1 MQTINATT
9 PETFELTKTLMQQK
23 LENLLSNNLS
33 TTQALTQIQRDSDL
47 LDDRL
52 IQPSAIIK
60 GGHKLFTGGDQFA
73 MDLEGEQF
81 TFHNN
86 AIGQLSERMGVPT
99 KYAKNLIKEDWGRDL
114 LSTIFQEHGERKT
127 DKMLFRSVDNQFR
140 GVLSNSYRRL
150 DSMKIYENFIHR
162 SAENGAVIYNASY
175 NDVQTWIEVVIP
187 EVFEIKTANNG
198 SIFTVF
204 GARIRNSD
212 FGRSTCELRF
222 FQMNVVCTN
231 GMVGEQAVK
240 EIHLGRKYD
249 SIHYSNKTYELDTR
263 TVSSAIN
270 DIVGGVLSSESI
282 AKQAEKMKE
291 STEEVIDTKQ
301 AVKRLTAAKIATKEE
316 ATEIE
321 EAMLLSDPQEGIQGR
336 PTRWKLTQAMTSVA
350 KSKSTERRKQLEEMA
365 GKMIFS

>member
-1 MQTINATT
+1 MHTVIADTPQTL
-9 PETFELTKTLMQQK
+9 ELTKNLMQSK
-23 LENLLSNNLS
+23 LEKLLNNNLS
-33 TTQALTQIQRDSDL
+33 TEQALTKIQRDSDL

-52 IQPSAIIK
+52 IQPSALITSGQKI
-60 GGHKLFTGGDQFA
+60 FRGGDQFT
-73 MDLEGEQF
+73 MNLEGEEF

-99 KYAKNLIKEDWGRDL
+99 KYAKTLVQKDWGRDL
-114 LSTIFQEHGERKT
+114 LSNIFQEHGQRKT
-127 DKMLFRSVDNQFR
+127 DKMLFRSIDNQFR

-150 DSMKIYENFIHR
+150 DSMKIYENFINK

-175 NDVQTWIEVVIP
+175 NEVQTWIEVVMP
-187 EVFEIKTANNG
+187 EVFEIKTENNG

-204 GARIRNSD
+204 GARIKNSD

-249 SIHYSNKTYELDTR
+249 SIHYSDKTYELDTR

-270 DIVGGVLSSESI
+270 DIVGGVLSMENI
-282 AKQAEKMKE
+282 MLQAEKMKA
-291 STEEVIDTKQ
+291 STEEVIDVKQ
-301 AVKRLTAAKIATKEE
+301 AVKRLTSAKATTKEE
-316 ATEIE
+316 ALEIE
-321 EAMLLSDPQEGIQGR
+321 EAILLSDPNEGIQGR
-336 PTRWKLTQAMTSVA
+336 PTKWKLTQAMTSVA
-350 KSKSTERRKQLEEMA
+350 KKKSAERRKQLEETA